1 MSNWIIISCALLYLV
16 LLFAVAYFAE
26 FRLKF
31 GKSLV
36 NNPYVYALSLCVY
49 CTAWT
54 YYGSVGRAATHG
66 IDFLT
71 IYIGPTLGAALFF
84 PVLYKIIRITKAQR
98 INSIADF
105 ISTRYG
111 KNSSIASVVSL
122 FCIIAI
128 IPYIA
133 LQIKAIS
140 ISLDVLTA
148 NSLPE
153 TSTIYI
159 TLVLAVFIIIFGTRS
174 VDATEKH
181 EGMVAAIAFES
192 IVKLVAFVAAGV
204 FVTYGVF
211 GGFSNVFDQASQNAE
226 LQKLFTL
233 NGEHAYM
240 SWFTIIMLSMV
251 AVVFLPRQFQVGVIE
266 NIKEE
271 HLKKAVWMFPLY
283 LLVIN
288 IFVLPLAFG
297 GKLLLPSTVDADTY
311 VLAIPL
317 FFNHNVLSLAVFIG
331 GFSAATSMIIVETI
345 ALSTMVSNNLV
356 MPILF
361 SRQGFMNTVDQSIRH
376 VILRVR
382 RLSIIVILL
391 VALLFDV
398 YIAQYFSLVSIG
410 LISFAGVAQLVP
422 SILGG
427 LFWKS
432 ASKNGALLGIII
444 GFLIWFYTLIVPALV
459 NTHIIDYAI
468 LDMGP
473 FGISWLNPQALFGLQ
488 GFDSI
493 THSLFWSM
501 LFNCLAY
508 FWISLYSKL
517 NAQEVFQAQL
527 FVDIDKYNSAEQ
539 NIMWR
544 GTAYMPE
551 LHTLLSNFIG
561 QSRAQNLIQN
571 YAARHKIDLQSTN
584 KADPRMV
591 YFIERILAGV
601 IGSASARIMVST
613 VTKEDEI
620 SLKEVFQ
627 MLQESQQ
634 LIELNKEL
642 RKKSTEL
649 TRASEQLKEAY
660 TKLKQMDEAKDEFL
674 YTVTHELRTPLTSI
688 RSMAE
693 IVYDHPDLEE
703 AQRQQFLGAVVKE
716 SERLSHLITQVLNLE
731 KYESGKQSL
740 NYTSFDFS
748 KLVEDVSTSFAL
760 LAREKNIH
768 FETLVP
774 NSMLLLRADKDLLQQ
789 VIVNLLGN
797 SMKFTAE
804 GGSIKVNVVEEN
816 EWVCVSVSDT
826 GKGIPVEWQP
836 FIFDKFFQAINQTVK
851 KPVGTGLGL
860 AICKRIVEMHGGSI
874 EVKSELGKGAHFRFM
889 IPTFVTNLPS

>member
-1 MSNWIIISCALLYLV
+1 MNNWIIIACALMYLV

-26 FRLKF
+26 FRLKI
-31 GKSLV
+31 GKSVV

-54 YYGSVGRAATHG
+54 YYGSVGRAATQG

-98 INSIADF
+98 VNSIADF

-122 FCIIAI
+122 FCIIAV

-153 TSTIYI
+153 SSTIYI

-211 GGFSNVFDQASQNAE
+211 GGFSNVFELAEQNSD
-226 LQKLFTL
+226 LQQLFTL
-233 NGEHAYM
+233 NGEHGYM
-240 SWFTIIMLSMV
+240 SWFTIMMLSMV

-271 HLKKAVWMFPLY
+271 HLKKAIWMFPLY

-288 IFVLPLAFG
+288 VFVLPIAFG
-297 GKLLLPSTVDADTY
+297 GKLSLPSSVDADTY

-317 FFNHNVLSLAVFIG
+317 FFKHDVLSLAVFIG

-361 SRQGFMNTVDQSIRH
+361 SRQGFMNTVDQSIRQL
-376 VILRVR
+376 ILRVR
-382 RLSIIVILL
+382 RFSIIVILL

-432 ASKNGALLGIII
+432 ASKNGALTGIIV

-459 NTHIIDYAI
+459 NTHIIDNHV
-468 LDMGP
+468 LLNGP
-473 FGISWLNPQALFGLQ
+473 FGISWLNPQALFGLK

-501 LFNCLAY
+501 LFNCVAY

-517 NAQEVFQAQL
+517 NAQEIFQAQL
-527 FVDIDKYNSAEQ
+527 FVDIDTYNLQEQ

-551 LHTLLSNFIG
+551 LHTLLSNFLG
-561 QSRAQNLIQN
+561 QTRAQNLIQN
-571 YAARHKIDLQSTN
+571 YAARHKIDLQSP

-642 RKKSTEL
+642 RKKSNEL

-731 KYESGKQSL
+731 KYENGKQSL
-740 NYTSFDFS
+740 HYTSFDFG

-760 LAREKNIH
+760 LAKEKSIV
-768 FETLVP
+768 FKTFIP

-797 SMKFTAE
+797 AMKFTAE
-804 GGSIKVNVVEEN
+804 GGAIKVNVVEEN
-816 EWVCVSVSDT
+816 EWVHVSVSDT
-826 GKGIPVEWQP
+826 GKGIPLEWQP

>member
-1 MSNWIIISCALLYLV
+1 MNNWIIIACALLYLV

-26 FRLKF
+26 FRLKL

-36 NNPYVYALSLCVY
+36 NNPYVYALSLSVY

-84 PVLYKIIRITKAQR
+84 PVLSKIIRITKAQR

-111 KNSSIASVVSL
+111 KNVSIASVVSL
-122 FCIIAI
+122 FCIVAV

-153 TSTIYI
+153 SSTIYI

-192 IVKLVAFVAAGV
+192 VIKLVAFVAAGA

-211 GGFSNVFDQASQNAE
+211 GGFTKVFEQAGNSPE

-271 HLKKAVWMFPLY
+271 HLKKAMWLFPLY
-283 LLVIN
+283 LLIIN
-288 IFVLPLAFG
+288 IFVLPIAFG
-297 GKLLLPSTVDADTY
+297 GKMLLPPSTDADTY

-317 FFNHNVLSLAVFIG
+317 FFKHDILSLLVFVG

-361 SRQGFMNTVDQSIRH
+361 SREGFLNTVDKSIRDT
-376 VILRVR
+376 ILTVR
-382 RLSIIVILL
+382 RMSIVLILL
-391 VALLFDV
+391 IALLFDLYV
-398 YIAQYFSLVSIG
+398 AQYFSLVSIG

-427 LFWKS
+427 LYWKS
-432 ASKNGALLGIII
+432 ASKNGALAGIII
-444 GFLIWFYTLIVPALV
+444 GFACWFYTLIIPALV
-459 NTHIIDYAI
+459 NTNI
-468 LDMGP
+468 LSDTILQNGP
-473 FGISWLNPQALFGLQ
+473 FGIQLLKPQALFGLT

-493 THSLFWSM
+493 THGLFWSI
-501 LFNCLAY
+501 LFNCTAY

-517 NAQEVFQAQL
+517 TAQEVFQAQL
-527 FVDIDKYNSAEQ
+527 FVDIDTHNTAEQ
-539 NIMWR
+539 NTMWR

-561 QSRAQNLIQN
+561 EPRANKLIQN
-571 YAARHKIDLQSTN
+571 YAIRHKIDLRFAG

-613 VTKEDEI
+613 VTKEEEI

-642 RKKSTEL
+642 RKKSIEL

-660 TKLKQMDEAKDEFL
+660 SQLKKMDETKDEFL

-693 IVYDHPDLEE
+693 IVHDHPDLDENE
-703 AQRQQFLGAVVKE
+703 RTKFLSAVVKE

-731 KYESGKQSL
+731 KYESGKQAL
-740 NYTSFDFS
+740 QLTSFDFVS
-748 KLVEDVSTSFAL
+748 LVYEVSTSFSL
-760 LAREKNIH
+760 LAKEKGIQFTTH
-768 FETLVP
+768 LP
-774 NSMLLLRADKDLLQQ
+774 NSMLLLRGDKDLLHQ
-789 VIVNLLGN
+789 VLVNLLAN
-797 SMKFTAE
+797 AMKFTPE
-804 GGSIKVNVVEEN
+804 GGTIQVNMLEEN
-816 EWVCVSVSDT
+816 EWLQVTVSDT
-826 GKGIPVEWQP
+826 GKGIPIEWQP
-836 FIFDKFFQAINQTVK
+836 FIFDKFFQAMNQTVK
-851 KPVGTGLGL
+851 KPIGTGLGL
-860 AICKRIVEMHGGSI
+860 AICKRIVEMHGGTIS
-874 EVKSELGKGAHFRFM
+874 VQSEPDKGSHFVFT
-889 IPTFVTNLPS
+889 IPTFVHTQQ